1 VQQALNLHSLPELHI
16 RLLLRVANFCLFKIF
31 ITESWI
37 SWCSL
42 QRLAVAIPPQGSKL
56 DLRRPGAKAASPA
69 LIRPRPQRTLRAPS
83 TGEVQSMAETLVFP
97 GTVEWSGENPGI
109 SLKEAPDGPFTTLAS
124 FFRVV
129 LSPHGRG
136 HALVLL
142 QSPQEAAPPADRA
155 NLCLTD
161 NEPLARW
168 LVSDFVAH
176 FGAWRGLPG
185 LQGLQYRALDSIAS
199 SGDAITH
206 HAETVRAG
214 ELTVTLDWSG
224 LGAPFCFALAP
235 AQSAT
240 GRHHMPSLFVGCE
253 RATVIVNGQAR
264 PGAPIPRE
272 IAGHRISTA
281 MLAFSETWIRV

>member
-1 VQQALNLHSLPELHI
+1 MTQ
-16 RLLLRVANFCLFKIF
+16 
-31 ITESWI
+31 
-37 SWCSL
+37 
-42 QRLAVAIPPQGSKL
+42 
-56 DLRRPGAKAASPA
+56 
-69 LIRPRPQRTLRAPS
+69 
-83 TGEVQSMAETLVFP
+83 TLVFP

-109 SLKEAPDGPFTTLAS
+109 SLKEAADGPFTTLAS

-142 QSPQEAAPPADRA
+142 QSPQEAAPAADSP

-168 LVSDFVAH
+168 LVAEYVAH

-185 LQGLQYRALDSIAS
+185 LAGLAYRRLDSVTS
-199 SGDAITH
+199 SGDAISRYG
-206 HAETVRAG
+206 ETVRARD
-214 ELTVTLDWSG
+214 LTVALEWTG
-224 LGAPFCFALAP
+224 LGTPFCFALPP

-253 RATVIVNGQAR
+253 GATVTVNGRRR

-272 IAGHRISTA
+272 IAGQRISTA
-281 MLAFSETWIRV
+281 MLAFSETWIRA

>member
-1 VQQALNLHSLPELHI
+1 
-16 RLLLRVANFCLFKIF
+16 
-31 ITESWI
+31 
-37 SWCSL
+37 
-42 QRLAVAIPPQGSKL
+42 
-56 DLRRPGAKAASPA
+56 
-69 LIRPRPQRTLRAPS
+69 
-83 TGEVQSMAETLVFP
+83 MAETLVFP

-142 QSPQEAAPPADRA
+142 LSPQDARPQGDRA
-155 NLCLTD
+155 NVCLTD

-168 LVSDFVAH
+168 LVSDYVSH

-185 LQGLQYRALDSIAS
+185 LEGLQYRRLDSVTS
-199 SGDAITH
+199 DGDAITRYG
-206 HAETVRAG
+206 ETVQASDLQVRL
-214 ELTVTLDWSG
+214 EWSG
-224 LGAPFCFALAP
+224 LGRPFCFALP
-235 AQSAT
+235 PTQSAT
-240 GRHHMPSLFVGCE
+240 GQHYMPSLFVGCDA
-253 RATVIVNGQAR
+253 ATITVNGHQR

-281 MLAFSETWIRV
+281 MLAFSETWIRA